1 MLSMCSLFR
10 AELMKLRRSSIL
22 LVGLVALALCP
33 VVQYGSQLIVAPE
46 YRDAN
51 YDFAHLFEN
60 VVWGNS
66 QIFLPISLVM
76 IGAWLIDRE
85 SADDTLKNILAVPVA
100 MPKLLGAKLCLMGL
114 MALFFGLYSA
124 AASLI
129 TGLIAGL
136 DGLTA
141 ALFIKSA
148 AQITAAALTTYIVCM
163 PLILIF
169 GQMRGAYLGGSILAF
184 FMGYSILFFKNGALA
199 SVYPFSAALIAVG
212 FDMSDYVGKTAA
224 RSMLLALFGLGLI
237 LLLSALLLVR
247 SGREREIKSP
257 RRKSGKGAGNRKRV
271 RKDALK

>member
-1 MLSMCSLFR
+1 MLNLLK
-10 AELMKLRRSSIL
+10 AEFMKLRRCQIL
-22 LVGLVALALCP
+22 LVGFVALALCP

-85 SADDTLKNILAVPVA
+85 SADDTLKNILTVPVA
-100 MPKLLGAKLCLMGL
+100 MPKLLGAKLTLMGL
-114 MALFFGLYSA
+114 LALFFGLYSA
-124 AASLI
+124 VFSLI
-129 TGLIAGL
+129 TGVLVGL

-163 PLILIF
+163 PLILLF

-199 SVYPFSAALIAVG
+199 SVYPFSAALVVVG
-212 FDMSDYVGKTAA
+212 FDMSEYVGKAAA
-224 RSMLLALFGLGLI
+224 RSMLLALFGLGLM
-237 LLLSALLLVR
+237 LLFSALLLLL
-247 SGREREIKSP
+247 SGREREMKAP
-257 RRKSGKGAGNRKRV
+257 RRKSGKGAGKR
-271 RKDALK
+271 RSARNGALR